1 MHDHEIDPA
10 VRSLGDR
17 LVELGD
23 FMRELGTPLAASLLP
38 VTAAE
43 LARVLATL
51 DEVTGRARHAA
62 ELARKLLRF
71 TRANPNR

>member
-10 VRSLGDR
+10 VRSLGEQ
-17 LVELGD
+17 LAELGE
-23 FMRELGTPLAASLLP
+23 FVRALGLPLAASLLP

-51 DEVTGRARHAA
+51 DEVTGRARNAA